1 MEAKTVKE
9 RLIRFLKFKGL
20 NKKVFEE
27 KAGLSNGYVGS
38 IRVGIGSRAL
48 LKIEKTFPELSTHW
62 LLTGEGEMLK
72 TGDSDESNA
81 RFVGEVFPASQRDS
95 DVSLVDFIPVSA
107 HATFIEGYPCAVE
120 LDQLPVILR
129 PEEKSDLDSLK
140 IFEVEGDSMIPTI
153 QPGAMVLT
161 KLIPEC
167 RWHYAEGVVVAAYD
181 DFVVL
186 KRVIRNEL
194 LTPNRIIL
202 GSDNERYGEMT
213 VAAADIRALF
223 KAKRILSQDIY

>member
-1 MEAKTVKE
+1 MVTSVKE
-9 RLIRFLKFKGL
+9 RIKLFIKRSKIKQRD
-20 NKKVFEE
+20 FE
-27 KAGLSNGYVGS
+27 KRIGAGNGYVNS
-38 IRVGIGSRAL
+38 ISKSIGGNF
-48 LKIEKTFPELSTHW
+48 LKAMEREFPNLNTDW
-62 LLTGEGEMLK
+62 LLTGEGNMLK
-72 TGDSDESNA
+72 ADAAKSNT
-81 RFVGEVFPASQRDS
+81 RLIGEAYSASQRDAG
-95 DVSLVDFIPVSA
+95 VSLVDFIPVSA
-107 HATFIEGYPCAVE
+107 HASFIEDYPCAAE
-120 LDQLPVILR
+120 FDQLPVILKS
-129 PEEKSDLDSLK
+129 EEKADIESLK

-194 LTPNRIIL
+194 LTSNRIIL

-213 VAAADIRALF
+213 VAAADLRAMF

>member
-1 MEAKTVKE
+1 MTIKDRMEIFIENQHIK
-9 RLIRFLKFKGL
+9 RS
-20 NKKVFEE
+20 VFE
-27 KAGLSNGYVGS
+27 KSCGFSNGYTRNLKGS
-38 IRVGIGSRAL
+38 PSAS
-48 LKIEKTFPELSTHW
+48 KIEDILNSFPELNRVW
-62 LLTGEGEMLK
+62 LLTGEGNMLK
-72 TGDSDESNA
+72 ADATKSNT
-81 RFVGEVFPASQRDS
+81 RLIGEAYSASQRDA

-107 HATFIEGYPCAVE
+107 HASFIEDYPCAAE
-120 LDQLPVILR
+120 FDQLPVILKS
-129 PEEKSDLDSLK
+129 EEKADIESLK

-194 LTPNRIIL
+194 LTSNRIIL

-213 VAAADIRALF
+213 VAAADLRAMF

>member
-1 MEAKTVKE
+1 MSLNDRV
-9 RLIRFLKFKGL
+9 LKFIAHKSL
-20 NKKVFEE
+20 TTQKFEQLV
-27 KAGLSNGYVGS
+27 GLSNGAVNKMGDNTRKS
-38 IRVGIGSRAL
+38 TL
-48 LKIEKTFPELSTHW
+48 DKISNAFPEINRVW
-62 LLTGEGEMLK
+62 LLTGEGNMLK
-72 TGDSDESNA
+72 ADATKSNT
-81 RFVGEVFPASQRDS
+81 RLIGEAYSASQRDAE
-95 DVSLVDFIPVSA
+95 VSLVDFIPVSA
-107 HATFIEGYPCAVE
+107 HASFIEDYPCAAE
-120 LDQLPVILR
+120 FDQLPVILKS
-129 PEEKSDLDSLK
+129 EEKADIESLK

-194 LTPNRIIL
+194 LTSNRIIL

-213 VAAADIRALF
+213 VAAADLRAMF

>member
-1 MEAKTVKE
+1 MTIKDRIEIFIENQHIK
-9 RLIRFLKFKGL
+9 RS
-20 NKKVFEE
+20 VFE
-27 KAGLSNGYVGS
+27 KSCGFSNGYTRNLKGS
-38 IRVGIGSRAL
+38 PSAS
-48 LKIEKTFPELSTHW
+48 KIEDILNSFPELNRVW
-62 LLTGEGEMLK
+62 LVTGEGNMLK
-72 TGDSDESNA
+72 ADATKSNT
-81 RFVGEVFPASQRDS
+81 RLIGEAYSASQRDA

-107 HATFIEGYPCAVE
+107 HASFIEDYPCAAE
-120 LDQLPVILR
+120 FDQLPVILKS
-129 PEEKSDLDSLK
+129 EEKADIESLK

-194 LTPNRIIL
+194 LTSNRIIL

-213 VAAADIRALF
+213 VAAADLRAMF

>member
-1 MEAKTVKE
+1 MDNTTVKE
-9 RLIRFLKFKGL
+9 RLIKFLKFKGL
-20 NKKVFEE
+20 NKKRFEE
-27 KAGLSNGYVGS
+27 KVGLSNGYIGS
-38 IRVGIGSRAL
+38 IRVGIGSRVL
-48 LKIEKTFPELSTHW
+48 LKIENVFPELNTNW
-62 LLTGEGEMLK
+62 LVTGEGNMLK
-72 TGDSDESNA
+72 ADATKSNT
-81 RFVGEVFPASQRDS
+81 RLIGEAYSASQRDA

-107 HATFIEGYPCAVE
+107 HASFIEDYPCAAE
-120 LDQLPVILR
+120 FDQLPVILKS
-129 PEEKSDLDSLK
+129 EEKADIESLK

-194 LTPNRIIL
+194 LTSNRIIL

-213 VAAADIRALF
+213 VAAADLRAMF

>member
-1 MEAKTVKE
+1 MDNTTVKE
-9 RLIRFLKFKGL
+9 RLIKFLKFKGL
-20 NKKVFEE
+20 NKKRFEE
-27 KAGLSNGYVGS
+27 KVGLSNGYIGS
-38 IRVGIGSRAL
+38 IRVGIGSRVL
-48 LKIEKTFPELSTHW
+48 LKIENVFPELNTNW
-62 LLTGEGEMLK
+62 LLTGEGNMLK
-72 TGDSDESNA
+72 ADTTKSNT
-81 RFVGEVFPASQRDS
+81 RLIGEAYSASQRDA

-107 HATFIEGYPCAVE
+107 HASFIEDYPCAAE
-120 LDQLPVILR
+120 FDQLPVILKS
-129 PEEKSDLDSLK
+129 EEKADIESLK

-153 QPGAMVLT
+153 QPGAMVLS

-194 LTPNRIIL
+194 LTSNRIIL

-213 VAAADIRALF
+213 VAAADLRAMF

>member
-1 MEAKTVKE
+1 MTIKDRIEIFIENQHIK
-9 RLIRFLKFKGL
+9 RS
-20 NKKVFEE
+20 VFE
-27 KAGLSNGYVGS
+27 KSCGFSNGYTRNLKGS
-38 IRVGIGSRAL
+38 PSAS
-48 LKIEKTFPELSTHW
+48 KIEDILNSFPELNRVW
-62 LLTGEGEMLK
+62 LLTGEGNMLK
-72 TGDSDESNA
+72 ADAAKSNT
-81 RFVGEVFPASQRDS
+81 RLIGEAYSASQRDA

-107 HATFIEGYPCAVE
+107 HASFIEDYPCAAE
-120 LDQLPVILR
+120 FDQLPVILKS
-129 PEEKSDLDSLK
+129 EEKADIESLK

-194 LTPNRIIL
+194 LTSNRIIL

-213 VAAADIRALF
+213 VAAADLRAMF

>member
-1 MEAKTVKE
+1 MTIKDRIEIFIENQHIK
-9 RLIRFLKFKGL
+9 RS
-20 NKKVFEE
+20 VFE
-27 KAGLSNGYVGS
+27 KSCGFSNGYTRNLKGS
-38 IRVGIGSRAL
+38 PSAS
-48 LKIEKTFPELSTHW
+48 KIEDILNSFPELNRVW
-62 LLTGEGEMLK
+62 LLTGEGNMLK
-72 TGDSDESNA
+72 ADATKSNT
-81 RFVGEVFPASQRDS
+81 RLIGEAYSASQRDAE
-95 DVSLVDFIPVSA
+95 VSLVDFIPVSA
-107 HATFIEGYPCAVE
+107 HASFIEDYPCAAE
-120 LDQLPVILR
+120 FDQLPVILKS
-129 PEEKSDLDSLK
+129 EEKADIESLK

-194 LTPNRIIL
+194 LTSNRIIL

-213 VAAADIRALF
+213 VAAADLRAMF

>member
-1 MEAKTVKE
+1 MTIKDRIEIFIENQHIK
-9 RLIRFLKFKGL
+9 RS
-20 NKKVFEE
+20 VFE
-27 KAGLSNGYVGS
+27 KSCGFSNGYTRNLKGS
-38 IRVGIGSRAL
+38 PSAS
-48 LKIEKTFPELSTHW
+48 KIEDILNSFPELNRVW
-62 LLTGEGEMLK
+62 LLTGEGNMLK
-72 TGDSDESNA
+72 ADATKSNT
-81 RFVGEVFPASQRDS
+81 RLIGEAYSASQRDT

-107 HATFIEGYPCAVE
+107 HASFIEDYPCAAE
-120 LDQLPVILR
+120 FDQLPVILKS
-129 PEEKSDLDSLK
+129 EEKADIESLK

-194 LTPNRIIL
+194 LTSNRIIL

-213 VAAADIRALF
+213 VAAADLRAMF

>member
-1 MEAKTVKE
+1 MTIKDRIEIFIENQHIK
-9 RLIRFLKFKGL
+9 RS
-20 NKKVFEE
+20 VFE
-27 KAGLSNGYVGS
+27 KSCGFSNGYTRNLKGS
-38 IRVGIGSRAL
+38 PSAS
-48 LKIEKTFPELSTHW
+48 KIEDILNSFPELNRVW
-62 LLTGEGEMLK
+62 LLTGEGNMLK
-72 TGDSDESNA
+72 ADATKSNT
-81 RFVGEVFPASQRDS
+81 RLIGEAYSASQRDA

-107 HATFIEGYPCAVE
+107 HASFIEDYPCAAE
-120 LDQLPVILR
+120 FDQLPVILKS
-129 PEEKSDLDSLK
+129 EEKADIESLK

-194 LTPNRIIL
+194 LTSNRIIL

-213 VAAADIRALF
+213 VAAADLRAMF

>member
-1 MEAKTVKE
+1 
-9 RLIRFLKFKGL
+9 
-20 NKKVFEE
+20 
-27 KAGLSNGYVGS
+27 
-38 IRVGIGSRAL
+38 
-48 LKIEKTFPELSTHW
+48 
-62 LLTGEGEMLK
+62 MLK

-107 HATFIEGYPCAVE
+107 HATFIEVDPCAVE

-186 KRVIRNEL
+186 KRGGRNEL
-194 LTPNRIIL
+194 LTSNRIIL

>member
-1 MEAKTVKE
+1 MKEGTVSSRLREYLTFKSWTAKDFERITGLGNGTAARIGEATRKTTFV
-9 RLIRFLKFKGL
+9 RISNSAVDL
-20 NKKVFEE
+20 NI
-27 KAGLSNGYVGS
+27 N
-38 IRVGIGSRAL
+38 
-48 LKIEKTFPELSTHW
+48 W
-62 LLTGEGEMLK
+62 LLTGEGNMLK
-72 TGDSDESNA
+72 ADAAKSNT
-81 RFVGEVFPASQRDS
+81 RLIGEAYSASHRDA

-107 HATFIEGYPCAVE
+107 HASFIEDYPCAAE
-120 LDQLPVILR
+120 FDQLPVILKS
-129 PEEKSDLDSLK
+129 EEKADIESLK

-194 LTPNRIIL
+194 LTSNRIIL

-213 VAAADIRALF
+213 VAAADLRAMF

>member
-1 MEAKTVKE
+1 
-9 RLIRFLKFKGL
+9 
-20 NKKVFEE
+20 
-27 KAGLSNGYVGS
+27 
-38 IRVGIGSRAL
+38 
-48 LKIEKTFPELSTHW
+48 
-62 LLTGEGEMLK
+62 
-72 TGDSDESNA
+72 
-81 RFVGEVFPASQRDS
+81 
-95 DVSLVDFIPVSA
+95 
-107 HATFIEGYPCAVE
+107 
-120 LDQLPVILR
+120 
-129 PEEKSDLDSLK
+129 
-140 IFEVEGDSMIPTI
+140 MIPTI

-194 LTPNRIIL
+194 LTSNRIIL

-213 VAAADIRALF
+213 VAAADLRAMF

>member
-1 MEAKTVKE
+1 MDNTTVKE
-9 RLIRFLKFKGL
+9 RLIKFLKFKGL
-20 NKKVFEE
+20 NKKRFEE
-27 KAGLSNGYVGS
+27 KVGLSNGYIGS
-38 IRVGIGSRAL
+38 IRVGIGSRVL
-48 LKIEKTFPELSTHW
+48 LKIENVFPELNTNW
-62 LLTGEGEMLK
+62 LLTGEGNMLK
-72 TGDSDESNA
+72 ADAAKSNT
-81 RFVGEVFPASQRDS
+81 RLIGEAYSASQRDA

-107 HATFIEGYPCAVE
+107 HASFIEDYPCSAE
-120 LDQLPVILR
+120 FDQLPVILKS
-129 PEEKSDLDSLK
+129 EEKADIESLK

-194 LTPNRIIL
+194 LTSNRIIL

-213 VAAADIRALF
+213 VAAADLRAMF